1 MTKKEFF
8 IKEAESFVGKEVTI
22 KGWVYNKRSS
32 GSITF
37 LQIRDGTG
45 FIQGVVVRGEVKDE
59 VFQKA
64 KEVTLESSVIVKEI
78 LREEKRAPGG
88 YELTVN
94 NVEII
99 NLVGEEYPI
108 GKKEHGPDF
117 LLTHRHLWLR
127 SRRQWAIQRIRNI
140 IINAIYDHLGSEG
153 FIKIDAPILTPNA
166 CEGTTTLFPV
176 PYLPAWKDPT
186 KPEAMKVSISEGEPY
201 AFLSQS
207 GQLYIEAAI
216 FAHRKVFDFG
226 PTFRAE
232 KSKTRRHLTEFWMM
246 DAEMAFAD
254 HKDNMKAQEKLIKAI
269 ISKVLSECLEEFK
282 MLEREIK
289 PLKKVLEGN
298 FPIITHQEAIGLLK
312 KEKVQISDR
321 DDFGGES
328 ETILANKF
336 DRPFFIEKY
345 PKEVKAFY
353 MKEDSE
359 DSSLVLNNDLL
370 APEGY
375 GELIGGSQREDDYDK
390 LLQRIKELDYPV
402 KDYEWYLDLRK
413 YGSVP
418 HSGYGLGLE
427 RLVTWICKLDH
438 LRESIPFPR
447 MMERFMP

>member
-64 KEVTLESSVIVKEI
+64 KEVTLESSVIVKGI